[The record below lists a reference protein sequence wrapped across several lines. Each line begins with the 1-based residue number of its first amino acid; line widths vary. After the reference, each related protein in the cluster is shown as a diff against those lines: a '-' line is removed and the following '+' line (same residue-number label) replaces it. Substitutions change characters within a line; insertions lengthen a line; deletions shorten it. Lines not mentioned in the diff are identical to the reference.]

1 METTTATLGFVM
13 DDFTRRH
20 LRNYFWAGM
29 TPNDWDYSDLE
40 LFEAWV
46 EDNADD
52 LYDDSS
58 WPSLIRLYESE
69 RGR

>member
-1 METTTATLGFVM
+1 MSATLGFTI

-20 LRNYFWAGM
+20 LRDFFWAGM

-40 LFEAWV
+40 LFEAWL

-52 LYDDSS
+52 LYDDMS
-58 WPSLIRLYESE
+58 WSALARLFDEE
-69 RGR
+69 RETR